1 MGSENMERLEILR
14 QEHDRLGAV
23 IIAHYSALDRV
34 LGLALV
40 VLGGAALFGENL
52 LSLVFIPMG
61 LGLVGL
67 YSLDLLREITM
78 SSGYKRHLE
87 LLINRELKSPDL
99 LWECWISEPLAQRGK
114 GKQALFA
121 LYFGVVVAAST
132 ISLFAAVRY
141 SGDYDTV
148 IQGGAITFWC
158 LFWTGAIV
166 SAAEGLGGADLA
178 YAWASSAQMK
188 DLPVT
193 HAAFRSWRREN
204 CLLGMFVRKDAKAV
218 SDGEL

>member
-1 MGSENMERLEILR
+1 MGSEKMERLEILR
-14 QEHDRLGAV
+14 QEHDRLGSV

-67 YSLDLLREITM
+67 YSLDLLHEITM

-87 LLINRELKSPDL
+87 VLMNRELKSPDL
-99 LWECWISEPLAQRGK
+99 LWECWISEPLAQRCK
-114 GKQALFA
+114 GKRALFA
-121 LYFGVVVAAST
+121 LYFGVVMAASM
-132 ISLFAAVRY
+132 ISIFAAVRY
-141 SGDYDTV
+141 SGEYDTV
-148 IQGGAITFWC
+148 IQGGVIAFWC
-158 LFWTGAIV
+158 VFWTGAIV
-166 SAAEGLGGADLA
+166 SAAEGIGAADLV
-178 YAWASSAQMK
+178 YTWASSAQMK

-193 HAAFRSWRREN
+193 HAAFRTWRREN
-204 CLLGMFVRKDAKAV
+204 CHLGMFVRKDAKAV
-218 SDGEL
+218 SDSES